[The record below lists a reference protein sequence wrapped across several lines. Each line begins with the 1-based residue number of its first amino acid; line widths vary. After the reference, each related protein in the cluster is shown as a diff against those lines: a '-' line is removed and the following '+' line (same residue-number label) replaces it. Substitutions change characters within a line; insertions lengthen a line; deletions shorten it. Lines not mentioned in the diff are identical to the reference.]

1 MQKNQIRK
9 KIIKD
14 RKIKNL
20 KNLQP
25 NLNILFQLL
34 KKKKIKKK
42 VLGSYFPVNFEID
55 TFQIMQKLKE
65 KGFIL
70 SLPIIKKKNYMDFY
84 KWDLNEPLYI
94 NKYGIPEPKKKHKL
108 IPSVIL
114 IPLVAFDKNL
124 NRLGYGGGFYD
135 RFLSKIEKFKILK
148 IGLAFS
154 SQKVKSIPINKF
166 DKKMD
171 YILTEKKL
179 YK

>member
-70 SLPIIKKKNYMDFY
+70 SLPIIN
-84 KWDLNEPLYI
+84 
-94 NKYGIPEPKKKHKL
+94 GRIPNGSL
-108 IPSVIL
+108 
-114 IPLVAFDKNL
+114 
-124 NRLGYGGGFYD
+124 
-135 RFLSKIEKFKILK
+135 
-148 IGLAFS
+148 
-154 SQKVKSIPINKF
+154 IPINF
-166 DKKMD
+166 LLVN
-171 YILTEKKL
+171 ITRE
-179 YK
+179 